1 MRIVGSDQD
10 MTATVRWFDKDGQA
24 LSCKDKL
31 ATLEDN
37 LEELLEV
44 ALEALEDAAVMGVDT
59 EAARKI
65 FVDEIASLKPR
76 FTNQNSDSA
85 GTVAPS
91 NRSES

>member
-1 MRIVGSDQD
+1 

-59 EAARKI
+59 ERARKV
-65 FVDEIASLKPR
+65 FVDEIASLEPR
-76 FTNQNSDSA
+76 FANSAKTSTNQNSDSA

>member
-1 MRIVGSDQD
+1 
-10 MTATVRWFDKDGQA
+10 MTAPVRWIDKDGQA

-59 EAARKI
+59 DAARRI

-76 FTNQNSDSA
+76 FASSNMTTSDQTRDSA

-91 NRSES
+91 NQSES

>member
-1 MRIVGSDQD
+1 

-59 EAARKI
+59 ERARKV
-65 FVDEIASLKPR
+65 FVDEITSLEPR
-76 FTNQNSDSA
+76 FANSAKTSTNQNSDSA